1 MENLSKK
8 DFETQIKAF
17 NDIMK
22 TVDAAAKWRDE
33 VRETDNFIL
42 ATMLEYSKKMQETKN
57 KQKKIMFLQAIISV
71 VQIIICITF
80 VLIKLF
86 V

>member
-1 MENLSKK
+1 MENISKK

-22 TVDAAAKWRDE
+22 TVDAAAKWRAE
-33 VRETDNFIL
+33 VRETDNFVL
-42 ATMLEYSKKMQETKN
+42 TTMLEYSKKMQETKN
-57 KQKKIMFLQAIISV
+57 KQKKIMFLQAIIAV

-80 VLIKLF
+80 ISIKLF
-86 V
+86 L